1 MSFFTW
7 RWLLPQ
13 KLQRSCSLPSVARA
27 MVGFYLGFSCSSTAR
42 GLSRHCSAVGDDL
55 VDDPVLLGFFGRH
68 VVVAFRVL
76 RHSFDGLVRVVG
88 DDLLQAPLETDRLA
102 RLD

>member
-27 MVGFYLGFSCSSTAR
+27 IVLFYLCSRDFSRSALRNHLIDDPVRLGFV
-42 GLSRHCSAVGDDL
+42 GRHVEVALLVLRDL
-55 VDDPVLLGFFGRH
+55 VDRL
-68 VVVAFRVL
+68 FRVE
-76 RHSFDGLVRVVG
+76 GI
-88 DDLLQAPLETDRLA
+88 DLLQAPLEIDRLA
-102 RLD
+102 RLDLD